1 MLNCLRPA
9 LLLPASS
16 LVNPQVMMFS
26 GFLSSS
32 QALGVSCCNLR
43 SSLEGSTPTHSETE
57 ATLKTYTEQEGAEG
71 EGRGDWPKQLAV
83 HVAFED

>member
-1 MLNCLRPA
+1 
-9 LLLPASS
+9 
-16 LVNPQVMMFS
+16 MFS

-43 SSLEGSTPTHSETE
+43 SSLEGSTPTHSGTE
-57 ATLKTYTEQEGAEG
+57 ATWKKYTEQKGAKD
-71 EGRGDWPKQLAV
+71 EGRGDCLKQVAV

>member
-1 MLNCLRPA
+1 MLSCLRPA

-16 LVNPQVMMFS
+16 LVNPQAMMFS

-32 QALGVSCCNLR
+32 QALADSCCNLR
-43 SSLEGSTPTHSETE
+43 SSLEGSTPTHRETE
-57 ATLKTYTEQEGAEG
+57 ATLKTYTEQKGAEG
-71 EGRGDWPKQLAV
+71 EGRGDWLKQLAV